1 MTLNG
6 FDRRLI
12 FWVGVLLGIQYCLG
26 GINWWFKI
34 FPFPS
39 LSDPAEA
46 GGKHPVLVEMIRT
59 GWMFY
64 AAKVIELL
72 TGIALLTRRYVP
84 LMLVV
89 SFPVALSTFML
100 DAMILDDFT
109 AWLAGSVSGAFM
121 WSKLMDII
129 FFGGA
134 VLAMQG
140 YLMLAHMDSYRP
152 MLKATEA
159 N

>member
-1 MTLNG
+1 MKLSR
-6 FDRRLI
+6 FDHRLI

-39 LSDPAEA
+39 LSDPVEA
-46 GGKHPVLVEMIRT
+46 AGKHPVLVEMIKT

-84 LMLVV
+84 LMLVA

-100 DAMILDDFT
+100 DAMIVDDLV
-109 AWLAGSVSGAFM
+109 AWTSGQVSGAFM
-121 WSKLMDII
+121 WSKLMDMI

-140 YLMLAHMDSYRP
+140 YLMLSHMDSYRP
-152 MLKATEA
+152 FLKARESI
-159 N
+159 